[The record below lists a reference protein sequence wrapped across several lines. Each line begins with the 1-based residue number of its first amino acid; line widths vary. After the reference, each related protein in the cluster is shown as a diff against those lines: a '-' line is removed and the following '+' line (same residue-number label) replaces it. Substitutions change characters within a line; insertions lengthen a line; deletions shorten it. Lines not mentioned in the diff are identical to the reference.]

1 MAGCLLGP
9 FPSHS
14 VQRPKLPFLGMN
26 KSMTIMQKKKKGVKF
41 HSCGM
46 IYDIEVKGRKKGERE
61 REREREKFTALF
73 NGHRGRQY

>member
-26 KSMTIMQKKKKGVKF
+26 KSMTIMQKKKKGLNFIHVAWYMTLKLKA
-41 HSCGM
+41 
-46 IYDIEVKGRKKGERE
+46 EKRE